1 MIRSVFINVNFP
13 EYGSDGSW
21 HFKICPLVLFCA
33 VDQAQSVHSYI
44 IVTALSEQMATS
56 SQNQELGIIYAVPHS
71 RMWKQ
76 KAFAILNPVVTASS
90 EGIWCYSDFVLWS
103 PKLSG
108 YRENSQSTWVDASSS
123 NQIKS
128 TMPLLGKTKC
138 NKTALKWE
146 RLYLNPPLFHSQRF
160 LPFIGKGFHSQR
172 SCFFV
177 YEH

>member
-1 MIRSVFINVNFP
+1 MLSVFINVNFP

-56 SQNQELGIIYAVPHS
+56 SQNQELGIIYAVPRS

-76 KAFAILNPVVTASS
+76 KAFAILNPAVTASS
-90 EGIWCYSDFVLWS
+90 EGIWCYSDFILWS

-138 NKTALKWE
+138 NKTALKCCFKH
-146 RLYLNPPLFHSQRF
+146 LNV
-160 LPFIGKGFHSQR
+160 PFKMGKIISEP
-172 SCFFV
+172 SIV
-177 YEH
+177 S